1 MSSKNNKSKNI
12 FTYTKKTIVTR
23 EYEQTITNE
32 TYTLRNE
39 IEEQQHFAYMVHKKN
54 QARNHHITSDTPIPI
69 SYGAQGIGLKP
80 VDNIY
85 DSSSEDDY
93 ASNERGQCI
102 DSEDEG
108 EEDNSKYE
116 VNNFDKQR
124 DSDDDDSNEKENDNV
139 PCGGFMGGVLIAV
152 NSDSSDSDVQ
162 VEEFSDDYNEN
173 EDTYGYNNDAN
184 SDNDDND
191 SSDNGYSSDD
201 SY

>member
-1 MSSKNNKSKNI
+1 MSSRNNESKKI

-39 IEEQQHFAYMVHKKN
+39 SEEQQHFAYMEHKKN
-54 QARNHHITSDTPIPI
+54 QARNHHITSETPIPI
-69 SYGAQGIGLKP
+69 SYGAQGMGLKL
-80 VDNIY
+80 VDNVY

-93 ASNERGQCI
+93 ASNERGQYI

-108 EEDNSKYE
+108 EEDNSNYE
-116 VNNFDKQR
+116 GKNFDKQR
-124 DSDDDDSNEKENDNV
+124 DSDDDDSNKEENGNI
-139 PCGGFMGGVLIAV
+139 PFGGFLGGLIVVA

-173 EDTYGYNNDAN
+173 EDTYGYNNGSD
-184 SDNDDND
+184 SDNNDND